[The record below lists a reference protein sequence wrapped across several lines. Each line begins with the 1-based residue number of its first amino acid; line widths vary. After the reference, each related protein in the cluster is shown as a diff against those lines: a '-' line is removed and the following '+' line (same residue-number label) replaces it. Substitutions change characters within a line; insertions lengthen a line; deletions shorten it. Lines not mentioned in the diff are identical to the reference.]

1 MTLTFIIGRLVKLM
15 KCSRMQVVF
24 LLLLSGVSHSLC
36 RRLIDIGMNLWL
48 QRAHLILIKMGIK

>member
-1 MTLTFIIGRLVKLM
+1 M
-15 KCSRMQVVF
+15 KCSRMQVVS